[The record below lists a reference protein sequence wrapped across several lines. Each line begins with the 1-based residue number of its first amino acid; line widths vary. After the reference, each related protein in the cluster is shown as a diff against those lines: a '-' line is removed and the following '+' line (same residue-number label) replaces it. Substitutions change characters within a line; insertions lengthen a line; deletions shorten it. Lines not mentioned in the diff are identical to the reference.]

1 MKLIAHLLC
10 IRFLGLIHQTEKL
23 PVVQQSPDV
32 FLPMIC
38 IYLNIKKTRHRYKV
52 KNNYLLK
59 GSVKF
64 ACTCMYRFV
73 TCVYWSNQQGVTAK
87 VFTGLLL
94 VFINIVHL
102 CCV

>member
-1 MKLIAHLLC
+1 MKLMAHLLC

-32 FLPMIC
+32 FLPMVC
-38 IYLNIKKTRHRYKV
+38 IYLNIKKTRHRYNV

-59 GSVKF
+59 GSLKVSLMLYGNF

-73 TCVYWSNQQGVTAK
+73 TSVY
-87 VFTGLLL
+87 
-94 VFINIVHL
+94 
-102 CCV
+102 